1 MDVSHSA
8 PGDVRRE
15 AVLIPL
21 RSLYGGKGRLA
32 DVLDI
37 AERSRLIEEMAR
49 TVVSAAQDLDVLII
63 HDDPEVAVWAVNLAA
78 TAYRPQ
84 EPGLNHA
91 ITVGRNLLREAGYD
105 RVIIA
110 HADLPQAS
118 DLRVMSTPHAI
129 SIAPDRHRDGTNVL
143 AIPTNLDFE
152 FAYGPGSFGRHVE
165 ISRSLGFEPHIVD
178 DPALAWDV
186 DTPDDIREHTE
197 ETKHR
202 EDS

>member
-21 RSLYGGKGRLA
+21 RSFYGGKGRLA

-37 AERSRLIEEMAR
+37 TERSRLIEEMAR
-49 TVVSAAQDLDVLII
+49 TVVSAAHDLDVLIV
-63 HDDPEVAVWAVNLAA
+63 HDDPEVAVWAVNLGAA
-78 TAYRPQ
+78 AHRPHK
-84 EPGLNHA
+84 PGLNHA
-91 ITVGRNLLREAGYD
+91 ITVGRDLLREAGYD

-110 HADLPQAS
+110 HADLPNAQ
-118 DLRVMSTPHAI
+118 DLRVMNTPDDIA
-129 SIAPDRHRDGTNVL
+129 IAPDRHRDGTNVL
-143 AIPTNLDFE
+143 AVPTALDFE

-186 DTPDDIREHTE
+186 DTPDDIKEHTE